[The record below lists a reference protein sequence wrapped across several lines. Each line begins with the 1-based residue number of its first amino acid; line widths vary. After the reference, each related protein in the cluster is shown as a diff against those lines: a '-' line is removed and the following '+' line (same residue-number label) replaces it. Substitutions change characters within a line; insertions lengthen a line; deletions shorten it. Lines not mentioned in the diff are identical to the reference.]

1 MANEERGF
9 NQVLRSCRSPSGG
22 ENIEKEKEHLSL
34 DSLSSCSFINYYY
47 YYYYYNMWARPS
59 ATPKKV
65 GWANISPTFI
75 FQFFLKGRV

>member
-1 MANEERGF
+1 MKKEASTRYLGAAGHHREEKTSKR
-9 NQVLRSCRSPSGG
+9 
-22 ENIEKEKEHLSL
+22 KKEHLSL
-34 DSLSSCSFINYYY
+34 DSLSSCSFINYY

>member
-34 DSLSSCSFINYYY
+34 DSLSRFS
-47 YYYYYNMWARPS
+47 
-59 ATPKKV
+59 
-65 GWANISPTFI
+65 
-75 FQFFLKGRV
+75 L